1 MLFGFCFEL
10 VCTLQEGAAVDH
22 DPQQRL
28 YLSHWKGSFTNL
40 PNNLLKRGQLNNMNE
55 GHFDAMQ
62 LLSFYISFIDLP
74 KSGINK
80 HEDGY
85 LFEIWY

>member
-1 MLFGFCFEL
+1 
-10 VCTLQEGAAVDH
+10 
-22 DPQQRL
+22 
-28 YLSHWKGSFTNL
+28 
-40 PNNLLKRGQLNNMNE
+40 MNE
-55 GHFDAMQ
+55 GNFDAMQ

>member
-1 MLFGFCFEL
+1 
-10 VCTLQEGAAVDH
+10 
-22 DPQQRL
+22 L

-55 GHFDAMQ
+55 GNFDAMQ